1 MVEAVALCAP
11 LKEAFFIPACMLG
24 CALLH
29 RSWMRSPRSLLRFES
44 FSQILVQ
51 VRSSIALKEAFFF
64 LYLHAVP
71 PSSSVVVLESFSEIF
86 VPPSSTVVELLLDFW
101 ACEGHHPLNVARRIG
116 ESTREPMKGTC
127 MGHCHKCGPQFEASA
142 ARGRSN
148 RTREEREN
156 ELYSLRPYNLRRK
169 VQSVM

>member
-1 MVEAVALCAP
+1 MHA
-11 LKEAFFIPACMLG
+11 
-24 CALLH
+24 
-29 RSWMRSPRSLLRFES
+29 RMRSPPSKLDALSSISASLWKLLPDLGTSTEFHRFE
-44 FSQILVQ
+44 
-51 VRSSIALKEAFFF
+51 RSFFF

-101 ACEGHHPLNVARRIG
+101 ACEGHHPLNVAGRIG